1 MFLFVFVEKHFDNFY
16 ANFYS
21 PKRRGEIERVMV
33 ASFLGRFQLLHF
45 NWVIFAQECL
55 FHEAISHFHLCCCCC
70 HHPRAA
76 KFQRNCSN
84 LHKSKMFALILLW
97 CDHYQKCRWHQ
108 HLHPSL
114 VLSLSRYGLLG
125 CSLTYPTFAIQPFI
139 SFWPGS
145 GLDLWGTLWLSIVL
159 FYYSINTLNTKS
171 VLTLA

>member
-84 LHKSKMFALILLW
+84 LHKSKMFALILLR
-97 CDHYQKCRWHQ
+97 CDHYQNCRWQQ

-114 VLSLSRYGLLG
+114 VLSLSRCGLLAHLPHF
-125 CSLTYPTFAIQPFI
+125 CYSAIHLLP
-139 SFWPGS
+139 SD
-145 GLDLWGTLWLSIVL
+145 LDPAWIFGDIIWLSIVL
-159 FYYSINTLNTKS
+159 LRYKRQMCINP
-171 VLTLA
+171 